1 MIENDVNCA
10 ALDEIDEIAFI
21 VIGFSLFKG
30 GIIALIILLIIKIFK
45 GA

>member
-1 MIENDVNCA
+1 MRENDVNCA
-10 ALDEIDEIAFI
+10 VLDEIAFI